1 MSDKPII
8 FSPPMVRALLDGS
21 KTQTRRVLKPQPD
34 FRGGCGDYHDAEAWG
49 WADECG
55 SHVSVLDICPNGMRK
70 GDRLWVREHW
80 RCAARWDDTAP
91 RDLTPRG
98 TTIFY
103 ECGGSASTEIPA
115 GITINGVNYGPET
128 GEKWIV
134 EKAPVA
140 GLLPPYAGRFRQGMH
155 MPRWASRI
163 TLLVTEV
170 RVQRLQEISEA
181 DAVAEGGDPVQ
192 ARMYP
197 ELGTCRHWFSD
208 LWNSINGPDAWDAN
222 PWVAAYTFTVQ
233 RGNIDQFEAPHA

>member
-1 MSDKPII
+1 
-8 FSPPMVRALLDGS
+8 MVQATLREIEAPGTG
-21 KTQTRRVLKPQPD
+21 KTQTRRVLD
-34 FRGGCGDYHDAEAWG
+34 L
-49 WADECG
+49 
-55 SHVSVLDICPNGMRK
+55 VSSKRSLTPRLERPRYAV
-70 GDRLWVREHW
+70 GDRLYVREHW

-115 GITINGVNYGPET
+115 GITISGVNYGPET

-134 EKAPVA
+134 DKAPVA

-181 DAVAEGGDPVQ
+181 DAVAEGMP
-192 ARMYP
+192 RMPDEFADTTLATSRY
-197 ELGTCRHWFSD
+197 WFRD
-208 LWNSINGPDAWDAN
+208 LWESLHGPGAWALN
-222 PWVAAYTFTVQ
+222 PWVAAYTF
-233 RGNIDQFEAPHA
+233 RPILGNIDRIADKANMNMIEART